1 MKTFFTRATA
11 CTLFALLLF
20 ALPLYAQDNPDTPT
34 PETMEPANTIV
45 DVAAEAG
52 TFATLLAALDAAD
65 LTNAL
70 RGEGPFTV
78 FAPTDEAFAQLPEGK
93 LEKLLKPENKDKL
106 VALLSYH
113 IVNDQ
118 AKASDTEA
126 TTVTTL
132 GGNDLSITPGGEAL
146 MVNEATVITPDI
158 EASNGVIHII
168 DTVLM
173 PPAKEK
179 VKMEEEK
186 Q

>member
-1 MKTFFTRATA
+1 MTTSFKRSAA
-11 CTLFALLLF
+11 CTLFALLLV
-20 ALPLYAQDNPDTPT
+20 ALPLHAQDNPDA
-34 PETMEPANTIV
+34 PETAAPANTIV
-45 DVAAEAG
+45 DVAETAG
-52 TFATLLAALDAAD
+52 TFTTLLAALDAAD
-65 LTNAL
+65 MTNAL

-78 FAPTDEAFAQLPEGK
+78 FAPTDEAFAKLPEGK
-93 LEKLLKPENKDKL
+93 IEKLLQPENKDKL

-118 AKASDTEA
+118 AKASDAEA

-132 GGNDLSITPGGEAL
+132 GGGDLSITPGEGVT
-146 MVNEATVITPDI
+146 MVNEATVITPDV

-179 VKMEEEK
+179 KQMEEDK